1 MFEMLKAGGPVM
13 VPIVLCSIL
22 ALAVIAERA
31 WTLRRDKIAPKHTVA
46 QIFHLYKQKKLDP
59 RAIEALRE
67 SSPLGRVL
75 AAGLVNIHHSREVMK
90 ESIEEAGRHVVHD
103 LERYLTVLGTVAAIS
118 PLLGLLGTVF
128 GIIDIFS
135 VITSQGSGTNPKI
148 LAGGIS
154 EALITTASGLI
165 VGIPALVAH
174 RVFRRKVDS
183 LVIAM
188 EQEAIK
194 LVEVIHGQREFSAED
209 RA

>member
-1 MFEMLKAGGPVM
+1 MFEILKAGGPIM

-22 ALAVIAERA
+22 ALAVIAERM

-46 QIFHLYKQKKLDP
+46 QIYHLFKQKKLDP
-59 RAIEALRE
+59 RAVDALRE

-75 AAGLVNIHHSREVMK
+75 ASGLANMHHSREVMK

-103 LERYLTVLGTVAAIS
+103 LERYLTVLGTIAAIS

-135 VITSQGSGTNPKI
+135 VITSSGSGTNPKL
-148 LAGGIS
+148 LAGGIA
-154 EALITTASGLI
+154 EALVSTAAGLI

-174 RVFRRKVDS
+174 RVFRRKVDT

-194 LVEVIHGQREFSAED
+194 LVEVIHGQREFSGEEKI
-209 RA
+209 

>member
-209 RA
+209 KA

>member
-1 MFEMLKAGGPVM
+1 MFEMLIAGGPVM

-135 VITSQGSGTNPKI
+135 VITSQGSGTNPKV

-174 RVFRRKVDS
+174 RVFRRKVDT

-209 RA
+209 KA